1 MQGKNSFTK
10 EHYKEIRYY
19 KGIIKDKYATE
30 KEKRYAVLTLA
41 WKLESITKYQKQNR
55 LQKMKK
61 LNKK

>member
-41 WKLESITKYQKQNR
+41 
-55 LQKMKK
+55 
-61 LNKK
+61 